1 MAFRASS
8 RSASLLRSAPH
19 PCRNLT
25 RRPVLPQV
33 PACRFAHPRFLQ
45 STSSQPSRKSHRF
58 IPLQLLAL
66 GAIPL
71 LAGYLLGRSGAS
83 AASDTTPQGKLSH
96 VDFADREHMLLAAK
110 EISDALGDDAL
121 SFDED
126 EIELHGHSDWS
137 TSNSS
142 GRPVAIVYPRTTE
155 EVSRI
160 ARICHKHNVP
170 MVPYGAGSSVEG
182 SFSSPYSGICIDF
195 VHMDKI
201 IAFHPDDMD
210 VVVQPGVNWVTL
222 NKTIQDAGL
231 FLPLDPSPT
240 ATIGGM
246 VSTNCSGTN
255 AFRYGT
261 MKDWVVSLTVVLAD
275 GRVVKTRRR
284 PRKSSAGYNLT
295 SLFVGAEG
303 TLGLVA
309 EATLRLAVVPRDT
322 GVAAVSFPGVDEA
335 ARAAAGLI
343 RSGVQLGALEL
354 MDEVQMQVINRHGS
368 AAVRKTAW
376 DEKPTLFLKFSGT
389 TDGIKT
395 DISRVKDIVQP
406 FNPRTIFFARDK
418 QEEADLWAARKEALW
433 TMTSIKPEGYSL
445 WSTDVAVPI
454 SRLAEII
461 SESVPLIP
469 LTLSPPF
476 SRWLLD
482 RSVANGIVHQAL
494 SKEDSGKLG
503 LFASVIGHVG
513 DGNFHQA
520 VMYDPRNEGQQAAV
534 AKCVHDM
541 MSRALEMEGTVSGEH
556 AIGIGKKDCLVDEL
570 GSDAIDLMRT
580 LKQAVDPKWIMNPGK
595 VFDLPAGSKAVA
607 AS

>member
-1 MAFRASS
+1 MAFRAFARYGARPSS
-8 RSASLLRSAPH
+8 TAPYRTPARRHRPSGPAFGSPRSGNLLHTASSE
-19 PCRNLT
+19 
-25 RRPVLPQV
+25 
-33 PACRFAHPRFLQ
+33 
-45 STSSQPSRKSHRF
+45 SSKRGGRF
-58 IPLQLLAL
+58 IALQVLAL

-71 LAGYLLGRSGAS
+71 LAGYLLGRSASSAPS
-83 AASDTTPQGKLSH
+83 AASQGKLSR
-96 VDFADREHMLLAAK
+96 VEFANRRQMLRAAD
-110 EISDALGDDAL
+110 EISEALGRDAV

-126 EIELHGHSDWS
+126 EIEMHGHSDWS

-155 EVSRI
+155 DVSKI
-160 ARICHKHNVP
+160 AKICNRHRVP
-170 MVPYGAGSSVEG
+170 MVPFGAGSSIEG
-182 SFSSPYSGICIDF
+182 NFSSPYSGICIDF

-222 NKTIQDAGL
+222 NRTIEDSGL

-240 ATIGGM
+240 ATVGGM

-261 MKDWVVSLTVVLAD
+261 MKDWVVNLTVVLAD
-275 GRVVKTRRR
+275 GRVIKTRRR
-284 PRKSSAGYNLT
+284 PRKNSAGYNLT

-303 TLGLVA
+303 TLGVVT
-309 EATLRLAVVPRDT
+309 EATLKLAVAPRDT
-322 GVAAVSFPGVDEA
+322 GVAVVSFPTIDEA
-335 ARAAAGLI
+335 ARAAARLI
-343 RSGVQLGALEL
+343 RSGIQLGALEF
-354 MDEVQMQVINRHGS
+354 MDEVQMRVVNRHGS
-368 AAVRKTAW
+368 EAVRKTTW
-376 DEKPTLFLKFSGT
+376 DESPSLFLKFAGT
-389 TDGIKT
+389 TDGIKA
-395 DISRVKDIVQP
+395 DIAQVRDIVQP
-406 FNPRTIFFARDK
+406 FKPRKIFFARDK

-461 SESVPLIP
+461 
-469 LTLSPPF
+469 T
-476 SRWLLD
+476 
-482 RSVANGIVHQAL
+482 L

-520 VMYDPRNEGQQAAV
+520 VMYDPKDEAQRASV

-556 AIGIGKKDCLVDEL
+556 AIGIGKKECLVEEL
-570 GSDAIDLMRT
+570 GNDAIDFMKT
-580 LKQAVDPKWIMNPGK
+580 LKQSVDPKWIMNPGK
-595 VFDLPAGSKAVA
+595 VFDLPAGSKASA
-607 AS
+607 AR

>member
-1 MAFRASS
+1 MAFRAFARYGARP
-8 RSASLLRSAPH
+8 RSTA
-19 PCRNLT
+19 PCRTPARRHRPSGPAFGSPRSGNLLHT
-25 RRPVLPQV
+25 
-33 PACRFAHPRFLQ
+33 A
-45 STSSQPSRKSHRF
+45 SSESSKRGGRF
-58 IPLQLLAL
+58 IALQVLAL

-71 LAGYLLGRSGAS
+71 LAGYLLGRSASSAPS
-83 AASDTTPQGKLSH
+83 AASQGKLSR
-96 VDFADREHMLLAAK
+96 VEFANRRQMLRAAD
-110 EISDALGDDAL
+110 EISEALGKDAV

-126 EIELHGHSDWS
+126 EIEMHGHSDWS

-155 EVSRI
+155 DVSKI
-160 ARICHKHNVP
+160 AKICNRRSVP
-170 MVPYGAGSSVEG
+170 MVPFGAGSSIEG
-182 SFSSPYSGICIDF
+182 NFSSPYSGICIDF

-222 NKTIQDAGL
+222 NRTIQDSGL

-240 ATIGGM
+240 ATVGGM

-261 MKDWVVSLTVVLAD
+261 MKDWVVNLTVVLAD
-275 GRVVKTRRR
+275 GRVIKTRRR
-284 PRKSSAGYNLT
+284 PRKNSAGYNLT

-303 TLGLVA
+303 TLGVVT
-309 EATLRLAVVPRDT
+309 EATLKLAVAPRDT
-322 GVAAVSFPGVDEA
+322 GVAVVSFPTIDEA
-335 ARAAAGLI
+335 ARAAARLI
-343 RSGVQLGALEL
+343 RSGIQLGALEF
-354 MDEVQMQVINRHGS
+354 MDEVQMRVVNRHGS
-368 AAVRKTAW
+368 EAVKKTTW
-376 DEKPTLFLKFSGT
+376 DESPSLFLKFAGT
-389 TDGIKT
+389 TDGIKA
-395 DISRVKDIVQP
+395 DIAQVRDIVQP
-406 FNPRTIFFARDK
+406 FKPRKIFFARDK

-433 TMTSIKPEGYSL
+433 TMTSIKPKGYSL

-461 SESVPLIP
+461 
-469 LTLSPPF
+469 T
-476 SRWLLD
+476 
-482 RSVANGIVHQAL
+482 L

-520 VMYDPRNEGQQAAV
+520 VMYDPKDEAQRASV

-556 AIGIGKKDCLVDEL
+556 AIGIGKKECLVEEL
-570 GSDAIDLMRT
+570 GNDAIDFMKT
-580 LKQAVDPKWIMNPGK
+580 LKQSVDPKWIMNPGK
-595 VFDLPAGSKAVA
+595 VFDLPAGSKASA
-607 AS
+607 AR